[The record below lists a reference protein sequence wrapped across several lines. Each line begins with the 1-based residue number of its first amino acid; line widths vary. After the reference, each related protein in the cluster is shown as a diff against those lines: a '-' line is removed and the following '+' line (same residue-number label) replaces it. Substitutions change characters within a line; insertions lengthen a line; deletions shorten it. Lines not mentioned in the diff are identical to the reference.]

1 MTRTLIV
8 ISLILMS
15 TISKAQKIVPL
26 YEGEIPGAKPGP
38 DLEKTDTA
46 ADGIVRVSKISRPS
60 ITVYLPDPK
69 IATRIAVIIFP
80 GGGYGINAIKHE
92 GWDVAEYFVKKGI
105 AAFVVKYRLPDT
117 ATMLRPAGGPLMDAQ
132 QAIMHVRKNAMQ
144 YNIDPSKVGVM
155 GFSAGGHLAATASTL
170 YRYHATPSAVRPDFS
185 ILVYPVISFSDS
197 VGHLGSRNN
206 LLGKEPDPGTIRMF
220 SNELQVDAKTP
231 PAFLV
236 HAKDDPISYKN
247 SVLYEEALKRY
258 NVPVKLLLYE
268 KGGHGYGMYNKT
280 SDIFWPDEAIKNVMN
295 VLNVVNAKNGM

>member
-1 MTRTLIV
+1 MTKNLIL
-8 ISLILMS
+8 ISLLMMS
-15 TISKAQKIVPL
+15 VTSQAQKIIPL
-26 YEGEIPGAKPGP
+26 YEGDIPGAKPGP

-46 ADGIVRVSKISRPS
+46 SDGIVRVSKISRPT

-69 IATRIAVIIFP
+69 IATKIAVIIFP

-92 GWDVAEYFVKKGI
+92 GWDVAEYLVKKGF

-117 ATMLRPAGGPLMDAQ
+117 ATMLLPSSGPLMDAQ
-132 QAIMHVRKNAMQ
+132 QAIMHVRKNAER
-144 YNIDPSKVGVM
+144 YNIDPSKIGVM

-170 YRYHATPSAVRPDFS
+170 YRYHATPLVVRPDFS

-206 LLGKEPDPGTIRMF
+206 LLGKEPNPETVRYF

-236 HAKDDPISYKN
+236 HAKDDWVSYKN
-247 SVLYEEALKRY
+247 SVLYEEALKKH

-268 KGGHGYGMYNKT
+268 KGGHGYGMYNKA
-280 SDIFWPDEAIKNVMN
+280 SDVFWPDEAVQYVMN
-295 VLNVVNAKNGM
+295 LLNATH